1 MSRTVL
7 VVEDEANIVDSLSF
21 LMKQAGFEVLIARD
35 GDTAIRMMQSR
46 PADLI
51 LLDIMLPRRDGYEVC
66 REIRSNPN
74 WDSVRIVML
83 TARGHDFDRRKGMR
97 LGADAYITKPF
108 STRDIVSR
116 VQELLG
122 PEPG

>member
-46 PADLI
+46 PADLVI
-51 LLDIMLPRRDGYEVC
+51 LDIMLPRRDGYEVC
-66 REIRSNPN
+66 REIRSNPD
-74 WDSVRIVML
+74 WKSVRIIML
-83 TARGHDFDRRKGMR
+83 TARGRESDRRKGLQ
-97 LGADAYITKPF
+97 LGADAYVTKPF
-108 STRDIVSR
+108 STRDIVTR

-122 PEPG
+122 PAP

>member
-35 GDTAIRMMQSR
+35 GDTAIRMMQRR

-51 LLDIMLPRRDGYEVC
+51 LLDIMLPRRNGYEVC

-83 TARGHDFDRRKGMR
+83 TARGHDIDRRKGLR
-97 LGADAYITKPF
+97 LGADAYVTKPF
-108 STRDIVSR
+108 STRDIVLR
-116 VQELLG
+116 VQDLLG
-122 PEPG
+122 PETS